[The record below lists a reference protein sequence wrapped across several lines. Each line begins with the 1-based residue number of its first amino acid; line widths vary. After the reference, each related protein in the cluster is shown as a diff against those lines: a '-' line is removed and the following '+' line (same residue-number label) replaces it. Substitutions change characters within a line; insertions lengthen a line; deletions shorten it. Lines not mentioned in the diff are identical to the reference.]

1 MASQQQGD
9 IVKKYLKKFPDSKSA
24 TLARKIYNE
33 NKLFFSDIESVRSLI
48 RYYRGANGKANLKK
62 MNAKDFVVPK
72 KQTTDPF
79 HDFPESYADPF
90 DPYVISQSK
99 TLIISDLH
107 FPYQHNDA
115 TKLALRY
122 GMEKQVNCVLIN
134 GDLFDFAGISRHERN
149 WKQRTVFEEFEA
161 VRAFLKMLRRNFP
174 KAKIV
179 FKEGNHC
186 FDTETEILTKDG
198 WKKHDQISY
207 SDKFATYKA
216 DTGEVEYHNPEKIH
230 HLDYS
235 GKMLKVQTRSIDM
248 LVTEGHRLFLKYGSK
263 NAEYGNFNVV
273 KASELNTSSPR
284 VSFMSAGYV
293 NNPEYTSVTDDEIR
307 ICAWLHTD
315 GSIYHK
321 EGSKPK
327 YLLYQRQSKVGL
339 ITDILNRLGYE
350 YSLKTRDRL
359 VSEIC
364 GKELVKKNDK
374 SCTIIIKRGRD
385 KSNNNHRLDELINEK
400 YVLPTWIHKLSQ
412 RQFDIFLGSLIDG
425 DGSRHIRSTNSS
437 VLYGVKDFLDKVHS
451 HLVVRGYRSSITEY
465 RKNTFRLNI
474 LHSRDYVDIDKFNK
488 NNEWVDYNG
497 KVFCVTVPNGLV
509 IVRRNGKVHVS
520 GNCERWEKWLFLKAI
535 EIFDDPEY
543 KLATRL
549 KLGEL
554 GIDLVQDKRPVQIG
568 KLTVLHGHEL
578 AGGSGGV
585 NPARATFLKT
595 LESVVVG
602 HYHKTSQHTEVT
614 LGGNVISVHSLG
626 CLCGLNPNYMPI
638 NKWNLGF
645 GYVDLDVKT
654 GEYHFQN
661 KQIIKGKVF

>member
-33 NKLFFSDIESVRSLI
+33 NKLFFSDVESVRSLI
-48 RYYRGANGKANLKK
+48 RYYKGASGKANLKK
-62 MNAKDFVVPK
+62 MTSKDFVVPK

-122 GMEKQVNCVLIN
+122 GMEKQVNCILIN

-179 FKEGNHC
+179 FKEGNH
-186 FDTETEILTKDG
+186 D
-198 WKKHDQISY
+198 
-207 SDKFATYKA
+207 
-216 DTGEVEYHNPEKIH
+216 
-230 HLDYS
+230 
-235 GKMLKVQTRSIDM
+235 
-248 LVTEGHRLFLKYGSK
+248 
-263 NAEYGNFNVV
+263 
-273 KASELNTSSPR
+273 
-284 VSFMSAGYV
+284 
-293 NNPEYTSVTDDEIR
+293 
-307 ICAWLHTD
+307 
-315 GSIYHK
+315 
-321 EGSKPK
+321 
-327 YLLYQRQSKVGL
+327 
-339 ITDILNRLGYE
+339 
-350 YSLKTRDRL
+350 
-359 VSEIC
+359 
-364 GKELVKKNDK
+364 
-374 SCTIIIKRGRD
+374 
-385 KSNNNHRLDELINEK
+385 
-400 YVLPTWIHKLSQ
+400 
-412 RQFDIFLGSLIDG
+412 
-425 DGSRHIRSTNSS
+425 
-437 VLYGVKDFLDKVHS
+437 
-451 HLVVRGYRSSITEY
+451 
-465 RKNTFRLNI
+465 
-474 LHSRDYVDIDKFNK
+474 
-488 NNEWVDYNG
+488 
-497 KVFCVTVPNGLV
+497 
-509 IVRRNGKVHVS
+509 
-520 GNCERWEKWLFLKAI
+520 ERWEKWLFLKAI

-614 LGGNVISVHSLG
+614 LGGNVISVHSIG
-626 CLCGLNPNYMPI
+626 CLCGLNPSYMPI
-638 NKWNLGF
+638 NKFNLGF